1 MKLKKVLAVVMSL
14 CLTAGAV
21 SYGAPVITQSI
32 TAQAASVDG
41 IGYSYD
47 VSTGVLT
54 LKGNVDGDSL
64 LGLSYRDKVKKVI
77 AEKGTVFPEDS
88 HSLFSGFI
96 NCYSFDLSNADTSKV
111 TNMNKMFYGCVSIS
125 QLDLSGFDTSNVLS
139 MIRMFE
145 QCKKL
150 TAVDVSGFDT
160 SNVTNMKQMFYYCQ
174 NLSSIDV
181 SGFNTSKVT
190 DMSEMFYNC
199 SKLTSLDVSG
209 FDTGNVK
216 DMTLMFGSCLS
227 LTTLDVSGFDTSR
240 VTNMCNMFGCP
251 SLTKLDVSGFD
262 TSRVTNMQSMFF
274 GCISLTSLDVSGF
287 DTSKVETMNGMFA
300 RCYNLTSLNV
310 SGFDTSNVGD
320 MYSMFSDCS
329 SLTEL
334 DLSNFDI
341 SNVKNMEWMFSNCSA
356 LNSLTLGEKF
366 TTITQKTYLPNG
378 EGWVNVKAPKTVVSG
393 DEKFAVIENIGK
405 NTYKRIFL
413 TYPKNIHA
421 EYSKIYHQVK
431 FTWDKVGN
439 ADRYGIAVYLAG
451 KWRVQKQDITGTVYT
466 SPKNLTPGKSYKV
479 AIAARVDGKWDTANA
494 IKNAVT
500 VTIR

>member
-1 MKLKKVLAVVMSL
+1 
-14 CLTAGAV
+14 
-21 SYGAPVITQSI
+21 
-32 TAQAASVDG
+32 
-41 IGYSYD
+41 
-47 VSTGVLT
+47 
-54 LKGNVDGDSL
+54 
-64 LGLSYRDKVKKVI
+64 
-77 AEKGTVFPEDS
+77 
-88 HSLFSGFI
+88 
-96 NCYSFDLSNADTSKV
+96 
-111 TNMNKMFYGCVSIS
+111 
-125 QLDLSGFDTSNVLS
+125 
-139 MIRMFE
+139 
-145 QCKKL
+145 
-150 TAVDVSGFDT
+150 
-160 SNVTNMKQMFYYCQ
+160 MKQMFYYCQ

-190 DMSEMFYNC
+190 DMSEMFDNC
-199 SKLTSLDVSG
+199 TKLTSLDVSG

-216 DMTLMFGSCLS
+216 DMSLMFSSCLS

-274 GCISLTSLDVSGF
+274 GCKSLTSLDVSGF
-287 DTSKVETMNGMFA
+287 DISK
-300 RCYNLTSLNV
+300 
-310 SGFDTSNVGD
+310 VGD

-334 DLSNFDI
+334 DLSNFNI

-393 DEKFAVIENIGK
+393 DEKFAVIENRGK

-413 TYPKNIHA
+413 TYPKNINA
-421 EYSKIYHQVK
+421 EYSKGYHQVK

-451 KWRVQKQDITGTVYT
+451 KWRVQKQDITGTVYI

>member
-14 CLTAGAV
+14 CLAAGAV

-150 TAVDVSGFDT
+150 TTVDVSGFDT

-190 DMSEMFYNC
+190 DMSEMFDNC
-199 SKLTSLDVSG
+199 TKLTSLDVSG

-216 DMTLMFGSCLS
+216 DMSLMFSSCLS

-274 GCISLTSLDVSGF
+274 GCKILTSLDVSGF
-287 DTSKVETMNGMFA
+287 DISK
-300 RCYNLTSLNV
+300 
-310 SGFDTSNVGD
+310 VGD

-334 DLSNFDI
+334 DLSNFNI

-393 DEKFAVIENIGK
+393 DEKFAVIENRGK

-413 TYPKNIHA
+413 TYPKNINA
-421 EYSKIYHQVK
+421 EYSKGYHQVK

-451 KWRVQKQDITGTVYT
+451 KWRVQKQDITGTVYI